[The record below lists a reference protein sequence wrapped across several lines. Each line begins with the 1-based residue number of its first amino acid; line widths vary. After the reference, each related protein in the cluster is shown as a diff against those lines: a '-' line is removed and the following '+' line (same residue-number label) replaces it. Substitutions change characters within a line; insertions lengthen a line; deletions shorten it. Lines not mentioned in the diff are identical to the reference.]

1 MIRNRIK
8 KDEWKEYRE
17 KLEKYEFPEGF
28 VDSNVINAYMF
39 PAVDNSLDTF
49 EWNEYDEEKMKV
61 FLKNHPSVN
70 ESRLRNSIQPALKN
84 QKKEKQLLYVLKMS
98 MMNRIS
104 DLLTYSKKSIV
115 KKEKSKRLQAAFKRL
130 VKSYLCLLQTVTN
143 VIRLKVWFLQ
153 YQQLA
158 CSSYR
163 QSRK

>member
-39 PAVDNSLDTF
+39 PAVDNSLDAF

-84 QKKEKQLLYVLKMS
+84 QKKETQLLYELKMS
-98 MMNRIS
+98 LMNRIS
-104 DLLTYSKKSIV
+104 DLLTYSKKSMV

-130 VKSYLCLLQTVTN
+130 VKLYMCLLQTVTK

-153 YQQLA
+153 YQ
-158 CSSYR
+158 
-163 QSRK
+163 

>member
-1 MIRNRIK
+1 
-8 KDEWKEYRE
+8 
-17 KLEKYEFPEGF
+17 
-28 VDSNVINAYMF
+28 MF
-39 PAVDNSLDTF
+39 PAVDNSLDAF
-49 EWNEYDEEKMKV
+49 EWNEYDEEKMKL

-143 VIRLKVWFLQ
+143 VIRLKVWFRQ